1 MRHPD
6 AYAYSDCNVYSNAY
20 SYSDCNVYSNAYCY
34 GDGDVYSNAYCYS
47 DGNAD
52 ANGNAHAA
60 EANTDATAATHAPAQ
75 AVARVRSDPPT
86 SGSRRTAA
94 EKLVIS
100 L

>member
-1 MRHPD
+1 MEWTVRAGGSERWQVADFATMRHPD

-20 SYSDCNVYSNAYCY
+20 S
-34 GDGDVYSNAYCYS
+34 YS

-75 AVARVRSDPPT
+75 AVARVRSDPPM
-86 SGSRRTAA
+86 SGSRRTTA
-94 EKLVIS
+94 EKLVIR